1 MKKKIFIV
9 SLLIANFVSAQD
21 AIQIVDME
29 GRVIYTS
36 DIQNQKFEIDISQ
49 FSSGVY
55 VVRLN
60 TSLGTATKKLTIAR

>member
-1 MKKKIFIV
+1 M
-9 SLLIANFVSAQD
+9 SAQA

>member
-1 MKKKIFIV
+1 
-9 SLLIANFVSAQD
+9 
-21 AIQIVDME
+21 ME

-36 DIQNQKFEIDISQ
+36 DIQNQKFEIDISH

>member
-1 MKKKIFIV
+1 M
-9 SLLIANFVSAQD
+9 SAQD

>member
-1 MKKKIFIV
+1 M
-9 SLLIANFVSAQD
+9 SAQD

-29 GRVIYTS
+29 DRVVYTS
-36 DIQNQKFEIDISQ
+36 DLQNQKFEIDISQ

-60 TSLGTATKKLTIAR
+60 TSLGTTTKKLTIAR

>member
-1 MKKKIFIV
+1 MKKKFFIV

-60 TSLGTATKKLTIAR
+60 TSLGTATKKLTIAQ

>member
-1 MKKKIFIV
+1 M
-9 SLLIANFVSAQD
+9 IANFVSAQD

>member
-1 MKKKIFIV
+1 MKKKNFIV